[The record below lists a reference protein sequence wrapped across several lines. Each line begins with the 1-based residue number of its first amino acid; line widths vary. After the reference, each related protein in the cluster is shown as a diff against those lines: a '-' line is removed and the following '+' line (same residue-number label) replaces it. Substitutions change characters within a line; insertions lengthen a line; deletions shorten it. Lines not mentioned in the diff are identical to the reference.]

1 MVLCFYASSSSH
13 QAVRRE
19 DAAACGEKRVFPNVL
34 SCSFY
39 RQPKACCKIDWKL
52 CLHSSC
58 RKVLNGYEVFRLE
71 FKAKPYETFGCVML
85 EMVFFHC
92 SKIVKNKKLLKSL

>member
-34 SCSFY
+34 SFSFY
-39 RQPKACCKIDWKL
+39 RQPKVCCKIDWKL
-52 CLHSSC
+52 CLRSSC
-58 RKVLNGYEVFRLE
+58 REVLNGYEVLRLE
-71 FKAKPYETFGCVML
+71 FKVKLCEAFRCVML
-85 EMVFFHC
+85 EMFFFFA
-92 SKIVKNKKLLKSL
+92 VKS